1 VQFFS
6 CMRNPS
12 SQLRAA
18 RLWARLVCYCIRT
31 VAAEAAEAEEEVS
44 TLGAIACL
52 FPWHG
57 RQKLAATRLW
67 ELLNSGSS
75 DSSSS
80 SSSSS
85 SFQREQRQHS
95 MF

>member
-6 CMRNPS
+6 CMQNPS

-18 RLWARLVCYCIRT
+18 RLWARLVCYCLRT
-31 VAAEAAEAEEEVS
+31 VAAEAAEAEGEVS
-44 TLGAIACL
+44 TLGAIARL

-67 ELLNSGSS
+67 ELLNSDSS
-75 DSSSS
+75 DS

-95 MF
+95 RF